1 MGGRLRAQAWPRRV
15 LALAL
20 AVAAAAL
27 AVAAA
32 AGGADRDGRAAPALS
47 LAAGAAA
54 GAAGVQQAQQAQA
67 RAQVAAPEHEAAQ
80 QAQAPPVGDGWR
92 ELGADESVPRGSHV
106 QLNLA
111 TGKKYVKEEARGDV
125 SRLSGLDGKA
135 LASAEMMERVLY
147 ALPQPDPR
155 LPSAAER
162 AKLSPQE
169 YQALL
174 DKVWAVRQAEIKR
187 AFAAIDDEPGRVSNG
202 TLVLLRAAHE
212 PDGVVLDALDAL
224 ELLVQDIDHA
234 LHFGNIGGLDACA
247 RLIATH
253 SSAAVRAG
261 AAFVAG
267 TAVKNHERLQASA
280 LKAGLVVSLLDRLAS
295 GPAAGAAAE
304 GAVPEGAAAEV
315 GKLLYALGAAL
326 RGHDPAVSE
335 ALQAGLLPLLA
346 RLAHPS
352 TPLDVRAR
360 AKALAMAA
368 DSFHWA
374 GLPERWRADGQLA
387 PLCNALRAA
396 PAAPADSPEARVLA
410 ARLAEALAAAQCCA
424 DRECPAAPRLE
435 P

>member
-1 MGGRLRAQAWPRRV
+1 MWRRLLLV
-15 LALAL
+15 AL
-20 AVAAAAL
+20 AVAAALVA
-27 AVAAA
+27 AAAAAAA
-32 AGGADRDGRAAPALS
+32 AGGAEHDGVARAAPALS
-47 LAAGAAA
+47 LGPGGAARGAGAV
-54 GAAGVQQAQQAQA
+54 GAAGAQQAQA
-67 RAQVAAPEHEAAQ
+67 VAPDVESAQ
-80 QAQAPPVGDGWR
+80 QAQAPPSADGWR

-111 TGKKYVKEEARGDV
+111 TGKKYVKEQVRGDI

-147 ALPQPDPR
+147 SLPQPDPR

-174 DKVWAVRQAEIKR
+174 DKVWANRQAEIKR
-187 AFAAIDDEPGRVSNG
+187 AFEAIDNEPGRVSNG
-202 TLVLLRAAHE
+202 TLLLLRAAHE
-212 PDGVVLDALDAL
+212 PDGVVLDTLDAL
-224 ELLVQDIDHA
+224 EWLVQDIDNA

-247 RLIATH
+247 QLIATH
-253 SSAAVRAG
+253 PSAAVRAG

-267 TAVKNHERLQASA
+267 TAIKNQERLQAAA
-280 LKAGLVVSLLDRLAS
+280 LKAGLVVSLLDRLAA
-295 GPAAGAAAE
+295 GPPSAAAAAGAVEA
-304 GAVPEGAAAEV
+304 

-346 RLAHPS
+346 RLAHPAA
-352 TPLDVRAR
+352 PLDVRAR

-368 DSFHWA
+368 DSFQWA
-374 GLPERWRADGQLA
+374 GLPERWRTDGLLA
-387 PLCNALRAA
+387 PLCDALRAA
-396 PAAPADSPEARVLA
+396 PAAPADSPEARAVA
-410 ARLAEALAAAQCCA
+410 ARLADALSAAQCCV
-424 DRECPAAPRLE
+424 DRECPAVLQVE